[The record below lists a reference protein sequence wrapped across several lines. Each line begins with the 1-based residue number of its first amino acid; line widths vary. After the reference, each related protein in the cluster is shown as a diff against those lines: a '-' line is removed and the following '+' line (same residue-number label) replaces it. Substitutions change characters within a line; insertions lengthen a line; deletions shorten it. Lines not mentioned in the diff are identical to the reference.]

1 MIVNTYINTIKRLKE
16 SKSFSLVGNHTI
28 SFKLFTFSMQIM
40 FMHASITYPLL
51 KLKLTLR

>member
-16 SKSFSLVGNHTI
+16 SKSFSLIGNHTI